1 MKISG
6 CPGCNGRLT
15 ITEMYCPSCDIT
27 IKGKFSS
34 NRFGYLDDETLGF
47 IEIFLLAK
55 GNIKEL
61 EKILGISYP
70 TVKARIDR
78 MVEEVNRIKSID
90 EEIRVKEE
98 EEEKILKE
106 RQKKVNKMM
115 TTK

>member
-6 CPGCNGRLT
+6 CPGCSGRLT
-15 ITEMYCPSCDIT
+15 ITEMYCPTCDIT

-34 NRFGYLDDETLGF
+34 NRFGYLDEETLEF
-47 IEIFLLAK
+47 IETFLLAR

-61 EKILGISYP
+61 EKILSISHP

-78 MVEEVNRIKSID
+78 MVDEINRIKGID
-90 EEIRVKEE
+90 EEIRQKEAE
-98 EEEKILKE
+98 EDRILKE
-106 RQKKVNKMM
+106 RQEKVNRMM